1 MQIMNGKLGEGIDS
15 YYGEY
20 KSSIFS
26 KKTTIRL
33 RIYPSHIEGDGFA
46 FYDNELSSAA
56 YSFEISHDDIEK
68 VYIGEV
74 GKEAALFIKH
84 NFKSVVDNK
93 KAILVLPGMADAK
106 KWLSILEET
115 RKAFIE
121 KKQKQQQIKV
131 KKEEEQRR
139 LAVEKERQALQFYQ
153 RCYSFHIKDSTPI
166 YQLFSGKNKIALIYI
181 DEKKSLNFLKI
192 DGYAHEENNGVI
204 TYKNIHYYEKAG
216 NVSYVTDIHG
226 NYSSF
231 GGSMTGGKFSKL
243 AAVGGGALFGVMG
256 MALGAAL
263 TYKPAEQKATNTSF
277 SIGSDIKKIDDRS
290 VMLNFYSEMKKQYV
304 DIELPRDIYNFLQT
318 YLPEKKFGIVDELEK
333 KTIVHQSDDI
343 IKNGSLLKTDMRS
356 DLSSIE
362 QKGIQETDAME
373 DFKLKV
379 GKLKMMK
386 DAGLLSDEKF
396 AEEQEKLLNM
406 I

>member
-1 MQIMNGKLGEGIDS
+1 MNGKLGEGIDS

-20 KSSIFS
+20 KNSIFS

-46 FYDNELSSAA
+46 FCDNELSNTTF
-56 YSFEISHDDIEK
+56 SFEISHDDIEK

-74 GKEAALFIKH
+74 GKEAALFI
-84 NFKSVVDNK
+84 NYNSRTVVDNK
-93 KAILVLPGMADAK
+93 KATLVLPGMVDAK
-106 KWLSILEET
+106 KWLSTIEEK
-115 RKAFIE
+115 RNAFME

-131 KKEEEQRR
+131 EKEEEQRR
-139 LAVEKERQALQFYQ
+139 LLVEKEREALRFYQ
-153 RCYSFHIKDSTPI
+153 NCYSFHIKDSTPI
-166 YQLFSGKNKIALIYI
+166 YRLFSDKNKIALIYI
-181 DEKKSLNFLKI
+181 DKKKSLNFLKI
-192 DGYAHEENNGVI
+192 DGYAHEENNGII
-204 TYKNIHYYEKAG
+204 TYENIHYYEKAG

-243 AAVGGGALFGVMG
+243 ATVGGGVLFGFMG

-263 TYKPAEQKATNTSF
+263 TYKPAEQKAINTSF
-277 SIGSDIKKIDDRS
+277 TIDSDIKKIDDRS
-290 VMLNFYSEMKKQYV
+290 VILNFYSEMKKQYI

-318 YLPEKKFGIVDELEK
+318 YLPEKKYGIVDELEK
-333 KTIVHQSDDI
+333 KTIVHQSTDI
-343 IKNGSLLKTDMRS
+343 IENGRLLKVDIKS
-356 DLSSIE
+356 DISSIGQNE
-362 QKGIQETDAME
+362 LQETNTME
-373 DFKLKV
+373 NFKLKV
-379 GKLKMMK
+379 EKLKMMK